1 MNFRELVLK
10 NRSTR
15 AFDPARR
22 ISREELE
29 QLVDLARLTPSAV
42 NLQPLKYLLSW
53 QEETNA
59 LILAHTAWAGLL
71 KDISLPPEGK
81 GPAGYIVICIDTR
94 IAKNAA
100 TDVGIA
106 AQTILLGAAE
116 KGLSGCMIGAIDPK
130 LHDLLG
136 LKEQYRISLIV
147 ALGRGAEDI
156 RLVETRGNDT
166 AYYREGDA
174 HYVPKRPLEE
184 ILINGG
190 AK

>member
-42 NLQPLKYLLSW
+42 NFQPLKYLLSW

-81 GPAGYIVICIDTR
+81 GPAGYIVICTDTR

-147 ALGRGAEDI
+147 ALGKGAEDI
-156 RLVETRGNDT
+156 RLTETKGNDT

>member
-15 AFDPARR
+15 AFDPERR

-81 GPAGYIVICIDTR
+81 GPAGYIVICIDTQ

-147 ALGRGAEDI
+147 ALGKGAEDI

>member
-15 AFDPARR
+15 AFDPERR

-81 GPAGYIVICIDTR
+81 GPAGYIVICTDTR

-156 RLVETRGNDT
+156 RLTETKGNDT

>member
-22 ISREELE
+22 ISREDLE

-147 ALGRGAEDI
+147 ALGKGAEDI
-156 RLVETRGNDT
+156 RLTETKGNDT

>member
-81 GPAGYIVICIDTR
+81 GPAGYIVICTDTR

-147 ALGRGAEDI
+147 ALGKGAEDI
-156 RLVETRGNDT
+156 RLTETKGNDP

>member
-10 NRSTR
+10 NHSTR
-15 AFDPARR
+15 AFDPERR

-81 GPAGYIVICIDTR
+81 GPAGYIVICIDTQ

-156 RLVETRGNDT
+156 RLAETRGNDT

>member
-15 AFDPARR
+15 AFDPERR

-29 QLVDLARLTPSAV
+29 QLGDLARLTPSAV

-81 GPAGYIVICIDTR
+81 GPAGYIVICTDTR

-147 ALGRGAEDI
+147 ALGKGAEDI
-156 RLVETRGNDT
+156 RLTETKGNDT

>member
-15 AFDPARR
+15 AFDPERR

-81 GPAGYIVICIDTR
+81 GPTGYIVICIDTQ

-184 ILINGG
+184 ILVNGG

>member
-42 NLQPLKYLLSW
+42 NLQPLKYQLSW

-147 ALGRGAEDI
+147 ALGKGAEDI
-156 RLVETRGNDT
+156 RLTETKGNDT

>member
-15 AFDPARR
+15 AFDPERR

-81 GPAGYIVICIDTR
+81 GPAGYIVICIDTQ

-174 HYVPKRPLEE
+174 HYVPKRSLEE

>member
-15 AFDPARR
+15 AFDPERR

-81 GPAGYIVICIDTR
+81 GPTGYIVICIDTQ

-147 ALGRGAEDI
+147 AMGRGAEDI

>member
-15 AFDPARR
+15 AFDPERR

-166 AYYREGDA
+166 AYYREGDK

>member
-15 AFDPARR
+15 AFDPERR

-59 LILAHTAWAGLL
+59 LILAHIAWAGLL

-81 GPAGYIVICIDTR
+81 GPAGYIVICTDTR

-147 ALGRGAEDI
+147 ALGKGAEDI
-156 RLVETRGNDT
+156 RLVETKGNDT

>member
-15 AFDPARR
+15 AFDPERR

-81 GPAGYIVICIDTR
+81 GPAGYIVICTDTR

-147 ALGRGAEDI
+147 ALGKGAEDI
-156 RLVETRGNDT
+156 RLTETKGNDT

>member
-136 LKEQYRISLIV
+136 LKEQYQISLIV
-147 ALGRGAEDI
+147 ALGKGAEDI
-156 RLVETRGNDT
+156 RLTETKGNDT

>member
-1 MNFRELVLK
+1 MIFRELVLK

-147 ALGRGAEDI
+147 ALGKGAEDI
-156 RLVETRGNDT
+156 RLTETKGNDT

>member
-147 ALGRGAEDI
+147 ALGKGAEDI
-156 RLVETRGNDT
+156 RLTETKGNDT

>member
-81 GPAGYIVICIDTR
+81 GPAGYIVICTDTR

-147 ALGRGAEDI
+147 ALGKGAEDI
-156 RLVETRGNDT
+156 RLTETKGNDT
-166 AYYREGDA
+166 ASDRDGDA
-174 HYVPKRPLEE
+174 HYVPKRPLDE

>member
-15 AFDPARR
+15 AFDPERR

-29 QLVDLARLTPSAV
+29 QLVELARLTPSAV

-81 GPAGYIVICIDTR
+81 GPAGYIVICIDTQ

-116 KGLSGCMIGAIDPK
+116 KELSGCMIGAIDPK

>member
-15 AFDPARR
+15 AFDPERR

-81 GPAGYIVICIDTR
+81 GPAGYIVICTDTR

-147 ALGRGAEDI
+147 ALGKGAEDI
-156 RLVETRGNDT
+156 RLVETKGNDT

>member
-15 AFDPARR
+15 AFDPERR

-116 KGLSGCMIGAIDPK
+116 KGLSGCMSGAIDPK

-166 AYYREGDA
+166 AYYREGDT

>member
-15 AFDPARR
+15 AFDPERR

-81 GPAGYIVICIDTR
+81 GPAGYIVICIDTQ

>member
-1 MNFRELVLK
+1 MNFRKLVLK

-15 AFDPARR
+15 AFDPERR

-81 GPAGYIVICIDTR
+81 GPAGYIVICTDTR

-147 ALGRGAEDI
+147 ALGKGAEDI
-156 RLVETRGNDT
+156 RLVETKGNDT

>member
-10 NRSTR
+10 TRSTR
-15 AFDPARR
+15 AFDPERR

-53 QEETNA
+53 QEEPNA

-81 GPAGYIVICIDTR
+81 GPAGYIVICTDTR

-147 ALGRGAEDI
+147 ALGKGAEDI
-156 RLVETRGNDT
+156 RLTETKGNDT

>member
-81 GPAGYIVICIDTR
+81 GPAGYIVICIDTQ

-147 ALGRGAEDI
+147 ALGKGAEDI
-156 RLVETRGNDT
+156 RLTETKGNDT

>member
-59 LILAHTAWAGLL
+59 LILAHTAWAGRL

-81 GPAGYIVICIDTR
+81 GPAGYIVICTDTR

-147 ALGRGAEDI
+147 ALGKGAEDI
-156 RLVETRGNDT
+156 RLTETKGNDT

>member
-15 AFDPARR
+15 AFDPERR

-81 GPAGYIVICIDTR
+81 GPTGYIVICIDTQ

-156 RLVETRGNDT
+156 RLTETKGNDT

-190 AK
+190 AE

>member
-15 AFDPARR
+15 AFDPERR

-29 QLVDLARLTPSAV
+29 QLVNLARLTPSAV

-94 IAKNAA
+94 IPKNAA

>member
-15 AFDPARR
+15 AFDPDRR

-147 ALGRGAEDI
+147 ALGKGAEDI
-156 RLVETRGNDT
+156 RLTETKGNDT

>member
-71 KDISLPPEGK
+71 KDISLPPEGQ
-81 GPAGYIVICIDTR
+81 GPAGYIVICTDTR

-147 ALGRGAEDI
+147 ALGKGAEDI
-156 RLVETRGNDT
+156 RLTETKGNDT

>member
-1 MNFRELVLK
+1 MNFRYLVQK

-15 AFDPARR
+15 PFDPERR
-22 ISREELE
+22 ITREELE

-81 GPAGYIVICIDTR
+81 GPAGYIVICTDTQ

-166 AYYREGDA
+166 AYYRERDA

>member
-15 AFDPARR
+15 AFDPERR

-81 GPAGYIVICIDTR
+81 GPAGYIVICIDTQ

-130 LHDLLG
+130 LHELLG

>member
-15 AFDPARR
+15 AFDPERR

-81 GPAGYIVICIDTR
+81 GPAGYIVICTDTR

-156 RLVETRGNDT
+156 RLVETKGNDT

>member
-1 MNFRELVLK
+1 MSFRELVLK

-15 AFDPARR
+15 AFDPERR

-81 GPAGYIVICIDTR
+81 GPAGYIVICIDTQ

-116 KGLSGCMIGAIDPK
+116 KGLSGCMIGAIDSK

-147 ALGRGAEDI
+147 ALGKGAEDI
-156 RLVETRGNDT
+156 RLVETKGNDT

>member
-15 AFDPARR
+15 AFDPERR

-81 GPAGYIVICIDTR
+81 GPAGYIVICTDTR

-106 AQTILLGAAE
+106 AQTILLDAAE

-147 ALGRGAEDI
+147 ALGKGAEDI
-156 RLVETRGNDT
+156 RLTETKGNDT

>member
-1 MNFRELVLK
+1 MSFRELVLK

-15 AFDPARR
+15 AFDPERR

-81 GPAGYIVICIDTR
+81 GPAGYIVICIDTQ

-147 ALGRGAEDI
+147 ALGKGAEDI
-156 RLVETRGNDT
+156 RLVETKGNDT

>member
-15 AFDPARR
+15 AFDPERR

-59 LILAHTAWAGLL
+59 PILAHTAWAGLL

-81 GPAGYIVICIDTR
+81 GPAGYIVICTDTR

-147 ALGRGAEDI
+147 ALGKGAEDI
-156 RLVETRGNDT
+156 RLTETKGNDT